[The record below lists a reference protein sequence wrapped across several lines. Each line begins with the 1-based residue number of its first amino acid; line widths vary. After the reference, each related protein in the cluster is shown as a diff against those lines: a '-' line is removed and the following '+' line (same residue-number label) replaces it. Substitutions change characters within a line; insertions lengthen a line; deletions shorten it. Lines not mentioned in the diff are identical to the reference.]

1 MSINYKDTDPAE
13 TNEWI
18 ESISDSLEH
27 HGYERTRHLLESLIN
42 FAQKNGARLPFNTS
56 TPYLNTILPN
66 QQPDYPG
73 DLEIEK
79 NIMSAVRWNAMSLV
93 NRANKEIDGIGGHI
107 STYQSASTLYEVGFN
122 HIFKGPDHPEGQDLI
137 YIQGHSSPGIYA
149 RAFLEG
155 RLTEKQIFNFRQE
168 LSDGGGL
175 SSYPHPYL
183 MPDFWQFATVSM
195 GLGPIMA
202 IYQAR
207 FMRYLIDRGLSDK
220 TNRKVFA
227 FLGDGEMDEPESLGA
242 ITLASRE
249 KLDNLVFVINCNLQ
263 RLDGPVRG
271 NSKVIQELEGAFRG
285 AGWNVIKVI
294 WGSEWDE
301 LIEKDTTG
309 LLLKRFEELVDGDL
323 LKYVVEGGQYIR
335 KHFFG
340 KYPELLKMVAHLSD
354 DELEKMKPGGH
365 DPVKVYSAYHDALNT
380 KGKPSVIL
388 ARTVKGY
395 GLGGT
400 TEGRNITHQKK
411 KLEKEAITHFK
422 EELGINLNDE
432 QLSGSKL
439 FTFDKS
445 SKETEYISKVYKKRG
460 GPIPARVDNSPKLSV
475 PKIEIFDELLSGSSD
490 RSISTTMAF
499 IRLLTILT
507 KDKSIGK
514 NIVPIVPDEAR
525 TFGMDPLF
533 RQIGIYAH
541 SGQLYEPVDSDQ
553 FLYYKEEKNGQ
564 ILEEGINE
572 GGSISSFNASGSS
585 YANHGIKTIPF
596 YIFYSMFGYQRIW
609 DFIWAGADMRV
620 RGFLLGGTAG
630 RTTLNGEGLQH
641 QDGHSHVAAAA
652 TPNTKAYDCAF
663 SYEIA
668 TVVHQGLIEMC
679 EEDKDV
685 IYYLTLENENYVH
698 PPMPNDATDGII
710 KGLYRFMSETDPE
723 VSLFGSGPLMGE
735 VIEANKLLK
744 EDWDIR
750 SDIWS
755 VTSYSE
761 IRKDAESTSRWNMN
775 HPNENPKASFLN
787 STISNNEIPIVA
799 VSDYIKMVPNQISP
813 YIKNP
818 FYVLGTDGFGRSDT
832 RESLRK
838 LFEIDRYYI
847 VLNSLKALVDQG
859 KIEKSVIEKAMD
871 KYNIDSEKPDP
882 INS

>member
-1 MSINYKDTDPAE
+1 MFNGIIYSTGTIRKIFKKKKSLFIGIKSNLKFRQNEIGSSVNCNGVCLTLTKIQKNIIYFYISNETIDRSNFKKTKIGQVINLEKSLIYGQKISGHFTQGHVDTTAKIKKISIVDNSWSMKLEINNKKFMKFLEEKASISINGV
-13 TNEWI
+13 
-18 ESISDSLEH
+18 SL
-27 HGYERTRHLLESLIN
+27 T
-42 FAQKNGARLPFNTS
+42 
-56 TPYLNTILPN
+56 
-66 QQPDYPG
+66 
-73 DLEIEK
+73 
-79 NIMSAVRWNAMSLV
+79 
-93 NRANKEIDGIGGHI
+93 
-107 STYQSASTLYEVGFN
+107 
-122 HIFKGPDHPEGQDLI
+122 
-137 YIQGHSSPGIYA
+137 
-149 RAFLEG
+149 
-155 RLTEKQIFNFRQE
+155 
-168 LSDGGGL
+168 
-175 SSYPHPYL
+175 
-183 MPDFWQFATVSM
+183 
-195 GLGPIMA
+195 
-202 IYQAR
+202 
-207 FMRYLIDRGLSDK
+207 
-220 TNRKVFA
+220 
-227 FLGDGEMDEPESLGA
+227 
-242 ITLASRE
+242 
-249 KLDNLVFVINCNLQ
+249 
-263 RLDGPVRG
+263 
-271 NSKVIQELEGAFRG
+271 
-285 AGWNVIKVI
+285 
-294 WGSEWDE
+294 
-301 LIEKDTTG
+301 
-309 LLLKRFEELVDGDL
+309 
-323 LKYVVEGGQYIR
+323 
-335 KHFFG
+335 
-340 KYPELLKMVAHLSD
+340 
-354 DELEKMKPGGH
+354 
-365 DPVKVYSAYHDALNT
+365 
-380 KGKPSVIL
+380 
-388 ARTVKGY
+388 
-395 GLGGT
+395 
-400 TEGRNITHQKK
+400 
-411 KLEKEAITHFK
+411 
-422 EELGINLNDE
+422 
-432 QLSGSKL
+432 
-439 FTFDKS
+439 
-445 SKETEYISKVYKKRG
+445 ISKVYKKRG
-460 GPIPARVDNSPKLSV
+460 GPIPARVDNSPKLNV
-475 PKIEIFDELLSGSSD
+475 PKIEIFNELLSGSSD

-679 EEDKDV
+679 EKDKDV

-698 PPMPNDATDGII
+698 PPMPDNAIDGII
-710 KGLYRFMSETDPE
+710 KGLYRFMPETDPE

-775 HPNENPKASFLN
+775 HPNENPKVSFLN

-818 FYVLGTDGFGRSDT
+818 FCVLGTDGFGRSDT

-838 LFEIDRYYI
+838 FFEIDRYYI
-847 VLNSLKALVDQG
+847 VLNSIKALVDQG
-859 KIEKSVIEKAMD
+859 KIKKSVIEKVMN